1 MAESSAI
8 SWTDATFN
16 PWWGCT
22 KVSPACDH
30 CYAERDAHR
39 FAPGRVLWGVGSE
52 RRTFGD
58 AHWQQPLKWA
68 RRAFFECA
76 DCAWRGHSP
85 GAVYACPKCA
95 GDIAPA
101 RMRVFCASMADVF
114 DKDAPPDE
122 RARLWRL
129 IHETPQLDWL
139 LLTKRIGN
147 ARRMLPETWL
157 RTPIYGELPNWP
169 ANLRIGATFCNQPEV
184 NRDMSKLLGL
194 GCPNFASFEP
204 LLGPINLAYIER
216 EGDCEREGESW
227 TYIDNALTG
236 FSAHKCG
243 GYDGK
248 RLDWVIAGGESGPS
262 ARPAHP
268 DWFRS
273 LRDQCTAAGV
283 PFHFKQWGEWWEVD
297 SDARDEETGGHR
309 VLEVPGVLASEWFDP
324 KTDRLVAPDGRVIS
338 SLDHLP
344 KDVPCRHMTRLGKRA
359 AGRALDGIEHNGF
372 PS

>member
-52 RRTFGD
+52 RRIFGD
-58 AHWQQPLKWA
+58 KHWNEPLRWA
-68 RRAFFECA
+68 ARGFAACSR
-76 DCAWRGHSP
+76 CAWRGEQRTAIMRDAP
-85 GAVYACPKCA
+85 GETMPFCPECDAQVHK
-95 GDIAPA
+95 A
-101 RMRVFCASMADVF
+101 RRRVFCASMADVF
-114 DKDAPPDE
+114 DKDAPEGE
-122 RARLWRL
+122 RARLWRV

-147 ARRMLPETWL
+147 ARRMLPEAWL

-169 ANLRIGATFCNQPEV
+169 ANLRIGATFCNQSEV

-204 LLGPINLAYIER
+204 LLGPINLTYIER
-216 EGDCEREGESW
+216 EGECEREGESW

-262 ARPAHP
+262 ARPMHP
-268 DWFRS
+268 EWARS
-273 LRDQCTAAGV
+273 LREQCAAAGV
-283 PFHFKQWGEWWEVD
+283 PFHFKQHGEWAPGGGDVAGRFKAEAISIDGAIRSVGEALAGID
-297 SDARDEETGGHR
+297 TGQKWHR
-309 VLEVPGVLASEWFDP
+309 MI
-324 KTDRLVAPDGRVIS
+324 RV
-338 SLDHLP
+338 
-344 KDVPCRHMTRLGKRA
+344 GKAA

-372 PS
+372 PA